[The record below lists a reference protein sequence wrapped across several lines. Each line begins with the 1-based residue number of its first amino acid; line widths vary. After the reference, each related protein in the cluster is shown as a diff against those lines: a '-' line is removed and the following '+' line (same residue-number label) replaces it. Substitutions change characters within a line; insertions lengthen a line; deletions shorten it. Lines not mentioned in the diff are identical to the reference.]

1 MGHSTIALDAMGGDY
16 GPSVTVG
23 AARLALNEIPGVELV
38 LVGDQ
43 QQLRNEL
50 EKNGL
55 SGNNRIRIQH
65 ASEVVGMDE
74 QPVVALKTKKD
85 SSMRVAINLVQQ
97 GSVQACVS
105 AGNTGALMATSKFVL
120 KTIKGI
126 SRPAICTILPGI
138 KSHTH
143 MLDLGAN
150 LECEAENLAEFALM
164 GSVLAQSVEG
174 IKNPTIGLLNI
185 GSEAIKG
192 SDLIRRA
199 SQLIGESRLNYHG
212 FVEGDDI
219 YKGTV
224 DVIVTDGFVGN
235 VSLKT
240 GEGLAALVNHV
251 LKSEFNRNW
260 LTRLA
265 AVCAMPVLN
274 SLRKKLDP
282 GRYNGASLLGLNG
295 IVVKSHGSADTRSY
309 LNAIKI
315 ASIEIEKNVPQR
327 ISTAIESYFRQAEEA
342 VT

>member
-1 MGHSTIALDAMGGDY
+1 MGQLTIALDAMGGDN
-16 GPSVTVG
+16 GPPVVVG
-23 AARLALNEIPGVELV
+23 ATSLALKEIPGLELV

-43 QQLRNEL
+43 HQLQSEL

-55 SGNNRIRIQH
+55 SGNPRIRIQH
-65 ASEVVGMDE
+65 ASEVVGMDD
-74 QPVVALKTKKD
+74 QPVVALKKKKD

-97 GSVQACVS
+97 GTVQACVS

-126 SRPAICTILPGI
+126 SRPAICGTLPGI
-138 KSHTH
+138 KGHTL

-174 IKNPTIGLLNI
+174 IQNPTIGLLNI
-185 GSEAIKG
+185 GSEAVKG
-192 SDLIRRA
+192 SDLIKRA
-199 SQLIGESRLNYHG
+199 SQLIDGSRLNYHG

-224 DVIVTDGFVGN
+224 DVIVADGFVGN

-240 GEGLAALVNHV
+240 GEGLASLVNHM

-265 AVCAMPVLN
+265 AICALPMLN
-274 SLRKKLDP
+274 SVRKKLDP

-295 IVVKSHGSADTRSY
+295 IVVKSHGSADTSSY
-309 LNAIKI
+309 LNAIRI
-315 ASIEIEKNVPQR
+315 ACIEVEKDVPQR
-327 ISTAIESYFRQAEEA
+327 ISAAIESYFSQAGEA